1 MKRLLPLVAGLSLV
15 SCDSGTKHTE
25 GTSSET
31 QTALQAL
38 ADNVRS
44 LPESPGVSLSVP
56 VGQGFAG
63 RGLDIGSPCQGI
75 GGFGQVEEYWDDRII
90 SFMPDYKW
98 HVARSERTVCSADS
112 SLFIGFQSF
121 WSRHDSLT
129 WRIDHAVT
137 AYPSG
142 SGVWRFQQ
150 EASLSGGF
158 RRIFQ
163 EKRVQEYYASF
174 NPQTD
179 SSEFLRSVLTDD
191 RIEVDFMAGTM
202 LNGRQDSILFL
213 DLDTVGFRF
222 PVLDLTRGRAKIG
235 EFLRLPGKRCEV
247 RDLEGRWIAP
257 LNPASPSQPD
267 SMGLMLLSDAS
278 DPDSFRLSLRIQTIE
293 PAKIA
298 PAKTALILTDSL
310 ERASGQLRGFAA
322 DSLPKS
328 DRVLLLGA
336 EGLAVGKRIQWNL
349 ARSGRTYDRVVL
361 FRSYPTE
368 SGMSYWSNAVDEI
381 KLDGSLVAP

>member
-1 MKRLLPLVAGLSLV
+1 MKRLLPLLVGLSLV
-15 SCDSGTKHTE
+15 SCDSGTRHTE

-44 LPESPGVSLSVP
+44 LPESPGISLSVP
-56 VGQGFAG
+56 AGQGFAG

-75 GGFGQVEEYWDDRII
+75 GWFGQVEDYWDDRLV
-90 SFMPDYKW
+90 SLMPDYKW
-98 HVARSERTVCSADS
+98 HVARSERTICSADS
-112 SLFIGFQSF
+112 SLFIGLESF
-121 WSRHDSLT
+121 RSNGDSLI

-137 AYPSG
+137 VYRSG
-142 SGVWRFQQ
+142 TGVWRFQE

-158 RRIFQ
+158 RWIFQ
-163 EKRVQEYYASF
+163 EKRVQEYYGKF

-179 SSEFLRSVLTDD
+179 SSEILGAVLTDD
-191 RIEVDFMAGTM
+191 RIEVDLMAGTM

-213 DLDTVGFRF
+213 DLDTVGFRY
-222 PVLDLTRGRAKIG
+222 PVLDLARGRAKIG
-235 EFLRLPGKRCEV
+235 EFLRLPGRRYEV
-247 RDLEGRWIAP
+247 RDLEGRLIAP
-257 LNPASPSQPD
+257 LNPASPSPPD

-310 ERASGQLRGFAA
+310 EVPSGLLNFAA

-328 DRVLLLGA
+328 DRVLLLDA
-336 EGLAVGKRIQWNL
+336 KGLAVGKRIQWNL
-349 ARSGRTYDRVVL
+349 VRSGRTYDRVVL
-361 FRSYPTE
+361 LRGYRME
-368 SGMSYWSNAVDEI
+368 GGMSYWTTGVDEI
-381 KLDGSLVAP
+381 KLDGTMAAPR